1 MNTNKKKVILHQSSR
16 SILEELQRAVP
27 NKTKEHVVESRGHH
41 IISSAVNF
49 LEVLTENYS
58 EEEAEQIT
66 RRFLSAIR
74 GGDPNRFIRSVR
86 KIREAKEEMKRDD
99 EGSET

>member
-1 MNTNKKKVILHQSSR
+1 VDKKIKMHQSSR

-27 NKTKEHVVESRGHH
+27 SKTKEHVVESRGHH
-41 IISSAVNF
+41 IISSAVHF
-49 LEVLTENYS
+49 LEVITENYT

-86 KIREAKEEMKRDD
+86 KISEAKEENKGN
-99 EGSET
+99 EK

>member
-1 MNTNKKKVILHQSSR
+1 MDKKKVNLHQSSR

-27 NKTKEHVVESRGHH
+27 NKTKEHVLESRGHH

-49 LEVLTENYS
+49 LDVLTENYTD
-58 EEEAEQIT
+58 EEAEQIT

-74 GGDPNRFIRSVR
+74 GGDPKRFIRQIR
-86 KIREAKEEMKRDD
+86 KIREAKEENSGNDQI
-99 EGSET
+99 

>member
-1 MNTNKKKVILHQSSR
+1 MDKKKKITLHQSSR

-27 NKTKEHVVESRGHH
+27 NKTKEHVLESRGHH

-49 LEVLTENYS
+49 LDVLTENYTD
-58 EEEAEQIT
+58 EEAEQIT

-74 GGDPNRFIRSVR
+74 GGDPQRFIRQIR
-86 KIREAKEEMKRDD
+86 KIREAKEENSGNDKI
-99 EGSET
+99 

>member
-1 MNTNKKKVILHQSSR
+1 MDKKIKMHQSSR

-27 NKTKEHVVESRGHH
+27 SKTKEHVVESRGHH
-41 IISSAVNF
+41 IISSAVHF
-49 LEVLTENYS
+49 LEVITENYS

-86 KIREAKEEMKRDD
+86 KISEAKEENGD
-99 EGSET
+99 

>member
-1 MNTNKKKVILHQSSR
+1 VDKKKKITLHQSSR

-27 NKTKEHVVESRGHH
+27 NKTKEHVLESRGHH
-41 IISSAVNF
+41 IISAANNF
-49 LEVLTENYS
+49 LDVLTENYT

-74 GGDPNRFIRSVR
+74 GGDPKRFIRQIR
-86 KIREAKEEMKRDD
+86 KIREAKEENNGNDKI
-99 EGSET
+99 

>member
-1 MNTNKKKVILHQSSR
+1 MDNKKKITLHQSSR

-27 NKTKEHVVESRGHH
+27 NKTKEHVVENRGHH
-41 IISSAVNF
+41 IISAAVNF

-86 KIREAKEEMKRDD
+86 KIREAKEEIKRDD
-99 EGSET
+99 EGNES

>member
-1 MNTNKKKVILHQSSR
+1 MDKNKKKITLHQSSR

-27 NKTKEHVVESRGHH
+27 NKTKEHVIESRGHH

-49 LEVLTENYS
+49 LEVLTENYT
-58 EEEAEQIT
+58 EDEAEQIT

-74 GGDPNRFIRSVR
+74 GGDPKRFIRQVR
-86 KIREAKEEMKRDD
+86 KIREAKEENSGDD
-99 EGSET
+99 NKV

>member
-1 MNTNKKKVILHQSSR
+1 MDKKKKITLHQSSR

-27 NKTKEHVVESRGHH
+27 NKTKEHVLESRGHH

-49 LEVLTENYS
+49 LDVLTENYT

-74 GGDPNRFIRSVR
+74 GGDPKRFIRQIR
-86 KIREAKEEMKRDD
+86 KIREAKEENNGNDKI
-99 EGSET
+99 

>member
-1 MNTNKKKVILHQSSR
+1 MDKKKKITLHQSSR

-27 NKTKEHVVESRGHH
+27 NKTKEHVLESRGHH

-49 LEVLTENYS
+49 LDVLTENYTD
-58 EEEAEQIT
+58 EEAEQIT

-74 GGDPNRFIRSVR
+74 GGDPKRFIRQIR
-86 KIREAKEEMKRDD
+86 KIREAKEENSGNDKI
-99 EGSET
+99 

>member
-1 MNTNKKKVILHQSSR
+1 MDKNKKITLHQSSR

-27 NKTKEHVVESRGHH
+27 NKTKEHVLESRGHH

-49 LEVLTENYS
+49 LEVLTENYTD
-58 EEEAEQIT
+58 EEAEQIT

-74 GGDPNRFIRSVR
+74 GGDPKRFIRQIR
-86 KIREAKEEMKRDD
+86 KIREAKEENNGNDKI
-99 EGSET
+99 

>member
-1 MNTNKKKVILHQSSR
+1 VDKKKKITLHQSSR

-27 NKTKEHVVESRGHH
+27 NKTKEHVLESRGHH

-49 LEVLTENYS
+49 LDVLTENYTD
-58 EEEAEQIT
+58 EEAEQIT

-74 GGDPNRFIRSVR
+74 GGDPQRFIRQIR
-86 KIREAKEEMKRDD
+86 KIREAKEENSGNDKI
-99 EGSET
+99 

>member
-1 MNTNKKKVILHQSSR
+1 VDKKKDIKLHQSSR

-27 NKTKEHVVESRGHH
+27 NKTKEHVLESRGHH

-49 LEVLTENYS
+49 LDVLTENYTD
-58 EEEAEQIT
+58 EEAEQIT

-74 GGDPNRFIRSVR
+74 GGDPKRFIRQIR
-86 KIREAKEEMKRDD
+86 KIREAKEENSGNDKV
-99 EGSET
+99 

>member
-1 MNTNKKKVILHQSSR
+1 MNNKKIILRQSSR

-27 NKTKEHVVESRGHH
+27 TKTTAHVVEIRGHH
-41 IISSAVNF
+41 IISSAVHF
-49 LEVLTENYS
+49 LDILTENYT

-74 GGDPNRFIRSVR
+74 GSDPQRFIRSVR
-86 KIREAKEEMKRDD
+86 KIREAREESRN
-99 EGSET
+99 EE

>member
-1 MNTNKKKVILHQSSR
+1 MNNDEKKITLHQSSR

-27 NKTKEHVVESRGHH
+27 NKTKEHVVEARGHH

-49 LEVLTENYS
+49 LDVLTENYT

-86 KIREAKEEMKRDD
+86 KIREAKEEIKRDD
-99 EGSET
+99 ERSED

>member
-1 MNTNKKKVILHQSSR
+1 MDKNKVKLHQSSR

-27 NKTKEHVVESRGHH
+27 SKTKEHVVESRGHH

-49 LEVLTENYS
+49 LEVLTENYTD
-58 EEEAEQIT
+58 EEAEQIT

-74 GGDPNRFIRSVR
+74 GGDPKRFIRSVR
-86 KIREAKEEMKRDD
+86 KIREAKEEKSKN
-99 EGSET
+99 EGSEK